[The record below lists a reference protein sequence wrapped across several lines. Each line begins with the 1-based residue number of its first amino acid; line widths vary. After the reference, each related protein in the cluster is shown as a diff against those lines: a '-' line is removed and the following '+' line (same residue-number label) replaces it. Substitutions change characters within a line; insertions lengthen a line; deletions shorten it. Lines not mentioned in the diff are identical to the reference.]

1 VIGPSQ
7 LGMPGGASSPQLQ
20 VWSCWQCL
28 QACDRAMTTGRTY
41 TDTWT
46 HKHYMQLPT
55 PPPPPLPPRQLLQGV
70 PFFLLTDP
78 VMDSG
83 LQICTMIAYGEI

>member
-1 VIGPSQ
+1 MIGPSQ

-55 PPPPPLPPRQLLQGV
+55 PPPPPPAPPTPPGGTLLPADRPGHGLRPPDLHN
-70 PFFLLTDP
+70 
-78 VMDSG
+78 DS
-83 LQICTMIAYGEI
+83 IW